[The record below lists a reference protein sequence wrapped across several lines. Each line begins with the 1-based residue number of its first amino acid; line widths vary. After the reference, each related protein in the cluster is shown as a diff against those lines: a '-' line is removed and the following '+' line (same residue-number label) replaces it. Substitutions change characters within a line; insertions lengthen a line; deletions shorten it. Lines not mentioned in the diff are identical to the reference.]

1 MIIPSRSC
9 CHSVRRHP
17 ILLFQASGE
26 FETEEL
32 IAIAPG
38 ASGELKKAIILGIPT
53 EGGGIV
59 QATPQRLE
67 R

>member
-9 CHSVRRHP
+9 CDSVRRHP
-17 ILLFQASGE
+17 ILLFQASNE

-32 IAIAPG
+32 VAIAPG
-38 ASGELKKAIILGIPT
+38 ASGELKKGIILGIHS

-59 QATPQRLE
+59 
-67 R
+67 

>member
-1 MIIPSRSC
+1 MIILSRSC
-9 CHSVRRHP
+9 CDSVRRHP
-17 ILLFQASGE
+17 ILLFQASNE

-38 ASGELKKAIILGIPT
+38 AAGELKKAVILGIHT

-59 QATPQRLE
+59 EATP
-67 R
+67 

>member
-1 MIIPSRSC
+1 VLTILAAVGS
-9 CHSVRRHP
+9 
-17 ILLFQASGE
+17 ILLFQASNE
-26 FETEEL
+26 FETEEP

-38 ASGELKKAIILGIPT
+38 ASGELKKAAIVGIHT

-59 QATPQRLE
+59 EATPQRLE